1 MFSFQ
6 MLINAMTQIHNP
18 FLIGELRMDQL
29 NRITKEFDDENVYLQ
44 VIFNV
49 NVFLGF
55 VNYLHVYNCVI
66 VSCY

>member
-1 MFSFQ
+1 
-6 MLINAMTQIHNP
+6 
-18 FLIGELRMDQL
+18 MDPL